1 MKKNKNG
8 AMFFLAVSLFTVTTG
23 CAKKSGEA
31 SLAVKV
37 INVGSTNDAP
47 TLSPLV
53 SNNTMTDELSRLIF
67 LPLIGIDENLDF
79 VYRFAE
85 SITTDD
91 NVNFTIHLRKNI
103 VWTDST
109 PSTADDVIFSLNA
122 LTNPLVNS
130 FNPSVYNIIEGTDEA
145 GLFPADAGGLAGV
158 RKVDDYTLTVRTKFP
173 VTEAIFLIQVAN
185 AVRSLPAHLLS
196 GIPADK
202 LKTDGFWQELPVSN
216 GPFIF
221 REQVPSQYLTFDAN
235 PKYFLGRPKID
246 VLNFK
251 IVSGTQI
258 TAQLESGEI
267 DMNFPGV
274 GHVPNDDYDRVRGF
288 SHVRTEFGPSKSMQI
303 LFYNVN
309 VIDNVD
315 VRRAMDLS
323 IDREGILRDVL
334 KGSAYISKT
343 PVTNLIQY
351 WNEDAARYAYDP
363 ERAKK
368 LLAESGWDLSKRL
381 VFYVPT
387 GNVTRERICT
397 IITENFRAIGL
408 NVAVERMDFPTS
420 LAHVQGRDFDIGIV
434 GVPEQPYNAIQSLG
448 NLISWTNFAPPRW
461 ERLVEIISA
470 SVDEE
475 ELRRSYLELQQI
487 LADYV
492 PVSGLYSEYGLSA
505 VNTRVTHG
513 ILKERGALLD
523 VEQWD
528 VR

>member
-1 MKKNKNG
+1 MNG
-8 AMFFLAVSLFTVTTG
+8 KQKLAAVFLAALVLAAAG
-23 CAKKSGEA
+23 C
-31 SLAVKV
+31 VKGGSNAPAGGLKI
-37 INVGSTNDAP
+37 INVGTTNDAP
-47 TLSPLV
+47 TLSPLA

-67 LPLIGIDENLDF
+67 LPLVGIDENLDF
-79 VYRFAE
+79 VYRLAE
-85 SITTDD
+85 SVTTDD
-91 NVNFTIHLRKNI
+91 NVNFTIRLRKNI
-103 VWTDST
+103 AWTDGT

-122 LTNPLVNS
+122 LTNPVVNS
-130 FNPSVYNIIEGTDEA
+130 YNPSVYNIIEGTDEA
-145 GLFPADAGGLAGV
+145 GFFPAETGRLAGAL
-158 RKVDDYTLTVRTKFP
+158 KADDYTLTVKTKFP
-173 VTEAIFLIQVAN
+173 VTKTIFLIQVAN

-196 GIPADK
+196 GIPAEK
-202 LKTDGFWQELPVSN
+202 LKTDEFWQKLPVSN
-216 GPFIF
+216 GPFLF
-221 REQVPSQYLTFDAN
+221 KEQVPSQYLSFEAN
-235 PKYFLGRPKID
+235 PGYFLGRPKID
-246 VLNFK
+246 ALNFK
-251 IVSGTQI
+251 ILSGAHI

-274 GHVPNDDYDRVRGF
+274 GHVPNDDYDRVQGF
-288 SHVRTEFGPSKSMQI
+288 AHVRTEFGPSKSMQI

-309 VIDNVD
+309 VIDNVA
-315 VRRAMDLS
+315 VRQAMDLA

-363 ERAKK
+363 EKARQ

-387 GNVTRERICT
+387 GNVTRERIC
-397 IITENFRAIGL
+397 ILIAESFKAVGL
-408 NVAVERMDFPTS
+408 NVAVEKMDFPTS
-420 LAHVQGRDFDIGIV
+420 LARVQGRDFDIGIV
-434 GVPEQPYNAIQSLG
+434 GVPEQPYNAIQSLK

-461 ERLVEIISA
+461 ERLAEIISS

-487 LADYV
+487 LADNV